1 MRSAWMALAMMS
13 GTACACAQTPTP
25 VGTVASADATVTGP
39 AAAIVPAS
47 GGRMPVN
54 SGATVTANP
63 GRNAEVRLTRGGSV
77 LVCQTTGVHL
87 TAGSDSLQ
95 LALDRGAMEIR
106 RKAGAS
112 DVVLTPDLRFTLA
125 DDGSAN
131 RELDLRMRVTFNG
144 DTCVENRGHK
154 APQLNVTDAF
164 GEASYLLKPGQH
176 VMFEHGSL
184 KTVMDRETTP
194 CGCPPEE
201 KRPEGMSLA
210 EAALRG
216 GQSGGQTTPV
226 TPKQAAAEHPFPE
239 AVSEGLA
246 APPAGQPETPG
257 ERHVQVA
264 STLKYDPNAPAEDK
278 DAPGQ
283 TQAAAAA
290 APAPAAAPQ
299 PQKHGPF
306 AAIGRFF
313 KRIFAR

>member
-1 MRSAWMALAMMS
+1 MALAMIG
-13 GTACACAQTPTP
+13 GTACCRAQTATP
-25 VGTVASADATVTGP
+25 VGTVSSSDAAVTGGAAAVVP
-39 AAAIVPAS
+39 AA
-47 GGRMPVN
+47 GGRVDVD

-63 GRNAEVRLTRGGSV
+63 GRNAEVKLGRGGSV

-87 TAGSDSLQ
+87 TASGDSLQ

-112 DVVLTPDLRFTLA
+112 DVILTPDLRFTLA
-125 DDGSAN
+125 EDAGSS

-154 APQLNVTDAF
+154 APQLNVSDAF

-201 KRPEGMSLA
+201 KRPEGISLA
-210 EAALRG
+210 DAVLSG
-216 GQSGGQTTPV
+216 GQSTPV

-246 APPAGQPETPG
+246 APPADQPENPG

-278 DAPGQ
+278 DSVASTAATVTSAPP
-283 TQAAAAA
+283 
-290 APAPAAAPQ
+290 PAPPAAQ
-299 PQKHGPF
+299 QKHGPF

-313 KRIFAR
+313 QHLFAR